1 MKKVSEILISMLLC
15 IAVLLS
21 ITSCDYING
30 IINPQSNTNSDT
42 DANTPNTTN
51 TSNTTNKKDRIVPK
65 GYTGGLESDL
75 CFHEVYAVY
84 WLETYDEVLAAVELL
99 KSHGS
104 TIKRSMAFN
113 CEGEL
118 LDVKFCFLY
127 ERSKAQKLEEGK
139 NFFDRKIDDGE
150 FIWFALYD
158 KVSIDGMMYNNTI
171 YHYDLMSVH
180 GATPGYFDRDF
191 ENVDNTDE
199 LSFDWFGKTEF
210 GYAQPIEQDYYEVTY
225 NDSLYTMIHFSESF
239 IPVEYHD
246 EFLSTF
252 VIIE

>member
-42 DANTPNTTN
+42 DTNTTNTTN
-51 TSNTTNKKDRIVPK
+51 TSNTTNKKDRIVPI
-65 GYTGGLESDL
+65 GYTGGLEFDL

-84 WLETYDEVLAAVELL
+84 WLETYDEVLSAVELL

-113 CEGEL
+113 CEGDF

-127 ERSKAQKLEEGK
+127 QRSKAEKLEDGK

-150 FIWFALYD
+150 FIWFALFD
-158 KVSIDGMMYNNTI
+158 NVSIDELMYNDTI
-171 YHYDLMSVH
+171 EDYDFMDVS
-180 GATPGYFDRDF
+180 APGYYYRDF
-191 ENVDNTDE
+191 ENVDNTDA

-210 GYAQPIEQDYYEVTY
+210 GYEQPTEQDYYKV
-225 NDSLYTMIHFSESF
+225 LYHDCLYAMIHFSESF